1 MEKVKSYESY
11 PKRSCILQ
19 GGVTMIP
26 TNFRPLLAI
35 DYQKVR
41 TQPKN
46 LMASVKLDGIRC
58 TIFGGVAY
66 SRTLK
71 PIPNRFIQSEIYKHR
86 EFLEGVDCE
95 IIVGEPNAGNVFSET
110 TSVVMSHDK
119 QVDFKLYCFDY
130 YNPELPFNARYAFLM
145 EDVKQFNCPIAVL
158 LPHLKIKNWSEVEEF
173 EKDATSQGYEGIML
187 RDADGLYKCGRSGTK
202 NPELQKVKQF
212 TDAEFKVV
220 GFEPKYHNANEA
232 KTNEL
237 GRTSRST
244 SKDGMIALEEL
255 GALILEVPDGSGR
268 TFSCGSGFNEEQRK
282 KLWEIRHTI
291 IGDSATIKFFEVGM
305 QEGIPRFP
313 IFKGLR
319 WKEDI

>member
-1 MEKVKSYESY
+1 
-11 PKRSCILQ
+11 
-19 GGVTMIP
+19 MIP
-26 TNFRPLLAI
+26 QGFKPLLAI
-35 DYQKVR
+35 DYQKVKS
-41 TQPKN
+41 QPKN
-46 LMASVKLDGIRC
+46 IMASVKLDGIRC

-71 PIPNRFIQSEIYKHR
+71 PIPNKFIQSEIFKHK

-95 IIVGEPNAGNVFSET
+95 IIVGEPNAEDVFSVT
-110 TSVVMSHDK
+110 TSGVMSYDK
-119 QVDFKLYCFDY
+119 EPDFKLYCFDFY
-130 YNPELPFNARYAFLM
+130 HKEFTFEQRYNWLV
-145 EDVKQFNCPIAVL
+145 EDFEENNCRFAVL
-158 LPHLKIKNWSEVEEF
+158 LDHIKIKNETDLELF
-173 EKDATSQGYEGIML
+173 EKEAIEHGYEGIMI

-255 GALILEVPDGSGR
+255 GALVLEVPDGSGR

-282 KLWEIRHTI
+282 KLWEIRHTM
-291 IGDSATIKFFEVGM
+291 IGDTATIKFFEVGM

-319 WKEDI
+319 WKEDIS

>member
-1 MEKVKSYESY
+1 
-11 PKRSCILQ
+11 
-19 GGVTMIP
+19 MIP
-26 TNFRPLLAI
+26 QGFKPLLAI
-35 DYQKVR
+35 DYQKVK

-71 PIPNRFIQSEIYKHR
+71 QIPNKFIQSEIYKNR

-95 IIVGEPNAGNVFSET
+95 IIVGKPNAENVFSET

-119 QVDFKLYCFDY
+119 QVDFKLYCFDTY
-130 YNPELPFNARYAFLM
+130 HKSFENMPFKKRYLEMKHVF
-145 EDVKQFNCPIAVL
+145 EDCRPNYAVL
-158 LPHLKIKNWSEVEEF
+158 LEHIRINDWSDVEEF
-173 EKDATSQGYEGIML
+173 EHEAISQGFEGIML

-212 TDAEFKVV
+212 SDAEFKIV

-255 GALILEVPDGSGR
+255 GALVLEVPDGSGR
-268 TFSCGSGFNEEQRK
+268 TFSCGSGFSEEERK
-282 KLWEIRHTI
+282 RLWLIRY
-291 IGDSATIKFFEVGM
+291 SLLKNYATIKFFEVGM
-305 QEGIPRFP
+305 QDGIPRFP
-313 IFKGLR
+313 VVKGIR
-319 WKEDI
+319 WKGDM

>member
-1 MEKVKSYESY
+1 
-11 PKRSCILQ
+11 
-19 GGVTMIP
+19 MIP
-26 TNFRPLLAI
+26 QGFKPLLAI
-35 DYQKVR
+35 DYQKVKS
-41 TQPKN
+41 QPKN

-71 PIPNRFIQSEIYKHR
+71 PIPNKFIQSEIYKHR
-86 EFLEGVDCE
+86 NFLEGIDCE
-95 IIVGEPNAGNVFSET
+95 IIVGSPNAENVFSET
-110 TSVVMSHDK
+110 TSIVMSHDK
-119 QVDFKLYCFDY
+119 QVEFNLYCFDTY
-130 YNPELPFNARYAFLM
+130 HKTFDNVPFKKRYIEMKHMFDHPEKHEFAMLL
-145 EDVKQFNCPIAVL
+145 EHIVIHDWTDVEK
-158 LPHLKIKNWSEVEEF
+158 F
-173 EKDATSQGYEGIML
+173 EHDSISQGFEGIML
-187 RDADGLYKCGRSGTK
+187 RDSDGLYKCGRSGTK

-282 KLWEIRHTI
+282 KLWEIRHTM

-313 IFKGLR
+313 VFKGLR

>member
-1 MEKVKSYESY
+1 
-11 PKRSCILQ
+11 
-19 GGVTMIP
+19 MIP
-26 TNFRPLLAI
+26 QEFKPLLAI
-35 DYQKVR
+35 DYQKVK

-71 PIPNRFIQSEIYKHR
+71 PIPNKFIQSDIYKHR

-95 IIVGEPNAGNVFSET
+95 IIVGEPNAENVFSET

-119 QVDFKLYCFDY
+119 QVDFKLYCFDTY
-130 YNPELPFNARYAFLM
+130 HKTFDNVPFKKRYIEMKHMFDHPEKPEFAMLL
-145 EDVKQFNCPIAVL
+145 EHIVIHDWKDVEK
-158 LPHLKIKNWSEVEEF
+158 F
-173 EKDATSQGYEGIML
+173 EHESISHGFEGIML
-187 RDADGLYKCGRSGTK
+187 RNSDGLYKCGRSGTK

-212 TDAEFKVV
+212 TDAEFKIV
-220 GFEPKYHNANEA
+220 GYEPKYHNANEA

-282 KLWEIRHTI
+282 NLWKIRHTM

-319 WKEDI
+319 WKEDIS